1 MFGFLRKNKREVE
14 APTPNKIV
22 SANDGIAFDESLIGT
37 FETEHQQLLKLFG
50 AIKTAAE
57 QNDFKLVQIRLKQ
70 FASILRGHLLTEN
83 VKLYVYLS
91 KALANDPENKDII
104 LSFRREMMQIGKVV
118 NQFVTTYDRPL
129 WSLDMQ
135 EHFLP
140 ELLSIGEVLVQRIE
154 REENTLYPL
163 YMPKEHYAY

>member
-1 MFGFLRKNKREVE
+1 MFRFLRKNKRDVE
-14 APTPNKIV
+14 APQPNKAAPV
-22 SANDGIAFDESLIGT
+22 SDGIAYDEGLIGS
-37 FETEHQQLLKLFG
+37 FEAEHQHLLKLFG
-50 AIKTAAE
+50 VIKTAAE
-57 QNDFKLVQIRLKQ
+57 QNDFKLVQVRLKQ

-129 WSLDMQ
+129 WSLDMR

-140 ELLSIGEVLVQRIE
+140 ELLAIGKVLVQRIE

-163 YMPKEHYAY
+163 YMPKEHYAF